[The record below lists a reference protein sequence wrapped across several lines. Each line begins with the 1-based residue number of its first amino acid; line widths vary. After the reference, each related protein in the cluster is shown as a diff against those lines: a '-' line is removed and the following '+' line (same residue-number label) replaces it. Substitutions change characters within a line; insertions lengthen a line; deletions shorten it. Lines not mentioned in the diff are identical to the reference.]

1 MLRLSGFELYS
12 PSGRPCEIFMVDLMY
27 LRVEQ
32 FAKISQ
38 LCSPYLKYHLDLTLF
53 FSLNK

>member
-12 PSGRPCEIFMVDLMY
+12 PSGCPCEIFMVDLMY

-32 FAKISQ
+32 IV
-38 LCSPYLKYHLDLTLF
+38 TLLRF
-53 FSLNK
+53 LSSVHPI